1 MKGFDSKFK
10 DIPDYILKITYQ
22 IWENQDVE
30 SIREYYGDVPKI
42 SLPTPTRAPSGII
55 YGAEPVVQATYA
67 ALKMFPD
74 RQLLGEDIIWI
85 GNDDE
90 GYFSSHRILSTATH
104 LNDGIYG
111 QATGKKIVYRGVA
124 DCACKDNLV
133 YDEWLVRDQGA
144 IVRQLGID
152 PKKFAEN
159 QIAEEGGIENA
170 QEPLNENTPCDSIYT
185 PPTLP
190 ENNIAQDYANI
201 LTEIFNNKQQTVF
214 DNEYDRAIQQFQP
227 GGSVKYGRGE
237 AFSFWNKIFSAFPNA
252 KLNIEHLSFVQ
263 DQNQPPKAAVRWTLI
278 GKHDGN
284 GYFGAPTGANIY
296 ILGIN
301 HVEFGPRGIKNEW
314 VLFDE
319 TMIWK
324 QILMQTG

>member
-1 MKGFDSKFK
+1 MN
-10 DIPDYILKITYQ
+10 IL
-22 IWENQDVE
+22 EV
-30 SIREYYGDVPKI
+30 SF
-42 SLPTPTRAPSGII
+42 SLKPCPS
-55 YGAEPVVQATYA
+55 
-67 ALKMFPD
+67 
-74 RQLLGEDIIWI
+74 
-85 GNDDE
+85 
-90 GYFSSHRILSTATH
+90 S
-104 LNDGIYG
+104 
-111 QATGKKIVYRGVA
+111 
-124 DCACKDNLV
+124 
-133 YDEWLVRDQGA
+133 
-144 IVRQLGID
+144 
-152 PKKFAEN
+152 
-159 QIAEEGGIENA
+159 
-170 QEPLNENTPCDSIYT
+170 
-185 PPTLP
+185 
-190 ENNIAQDYANI
+190 NI
-201 LTEIFNNKQQTVF
+201 LTEIFNIKQLTVF

-252 KLNIEHLSFVQ
+252 KLKIEHLSFVQ

>member
-1 MKGFDSKFK
+1 
-10 DIPDYILKITYQ
+10 
-22 IWENQDVE
+22 
-30 SIREYYGDVPKI
+30 
-42 SLPTPTRAPSGII
+42 
-55 YGAEPVVQATYA
+55 
-67 ALKMFPD
+67 MFPD

-104 LNDGIYG
+104 SNDGIYG

>member
-1 MKGFDSKFK
+1 M
-10 DIPDYILKITYQ
+10 
-22 IWENQDVE
+22 
-30 SIREYYGDVPKI
+30 
-42 SLPTPTRAPSGII
+42 
-55 YGAEPVVQATYA
+55 
-67 ALKMFPD
+67 
-74 RQLLGEDIIWI
+74 
-85 GNDDE
+85 
-90 GYFSSHRILSTATH
+90 
-104 LNDGIYG
+104 
-111 QATGKKIVYRGVA
+111 
-124 DCACKDNLV
+124 
-133 YDEWLVRDQGA
+133 RDQGA

-159 QIAEEGGIENA
+159 QIADEGGIENA

-190 ENNIAQDYANI
+190 KNNIAQDYANI

-227 GGSVKYGRGE
+227 GGSVKYGSAE

-284 GYFGAPTGANIY
+284 GYFGSPTGANIY

>member
-10 DIPDYILKITYQ
+10 DLPDYILKITYQ
-22 IWENQDVE
+22 IWENKDVE
-30 SIREYYGDVPKI
+30 AIREYYGDTPKI

-55 YGAEPVVQATYA
+55 YGAEPVVQSTYA

-74 RQLLGEDIIWI
+74 RQLLGEDVIWI
-85 GNDDE
+85 GNDEE

-111 QATGKKIVYRGVA
+111 PATGKKIVYRGVA

-152 PKKFAEN
+152 PKKFAGD
-159 QIAEEGGIENA
+159 QIHSEGGIENA
-170 QEPLNENTPCDSIYT
+170 QEPLNENTLCDTIYT
-185 PPTLP
+185 PPSLP
-190 ENNIAQDYANI
+190 EKNIARDYANI
-201 LTEIFNNKQQTVF
+201 LIEIFNTKNENVF
-214 DNEYDRAIQQFQP
+214 EREYDRAIQQFQP
-227 GGSVKYGRGE
+227 GGLIKYGRGE
-237 AFSFWNKIFSAFPNA
+237 IFDFWCKIFSAFPNA
-252 KLNIEHLSFVQ
+252 ILNIEHLSFVK
-263 DQNQPPKAAVRWTLI
+263 DQNQPPKAAIRWTLI
-278 GKHDGN
+278 GKHDGS
-284 GYFGAPTGANIY
+284 GYFGSPTGANIY
-296 ILGIN
+296 MLGIN
-301 HVEFGPRGIKNEW
+301 HVEFGQRGIKNEW